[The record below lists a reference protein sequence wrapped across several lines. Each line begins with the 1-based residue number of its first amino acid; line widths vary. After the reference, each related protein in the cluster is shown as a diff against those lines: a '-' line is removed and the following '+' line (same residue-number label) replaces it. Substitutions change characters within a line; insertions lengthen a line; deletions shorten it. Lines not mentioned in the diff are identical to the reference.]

1 MKQKLVVTLS
11 YHSPCILFKQM
22 LEAGAIMSTR
32 RENGQRYLFQ
42 KKLMQFQCN
51 MTLTAA
57 EL

>member
-1 MKQKLVVTLS
+1 MKQKLVVTR
-11 YHSPCILFKQM
+11 YHSPCIFFKQM

-32 RENGQRYLFQ
+32 RENGHRYMFQ